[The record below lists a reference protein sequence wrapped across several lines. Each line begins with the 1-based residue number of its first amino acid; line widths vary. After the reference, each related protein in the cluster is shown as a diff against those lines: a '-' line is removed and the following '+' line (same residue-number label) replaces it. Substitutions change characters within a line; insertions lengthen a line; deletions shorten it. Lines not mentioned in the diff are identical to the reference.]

1 MRLTQWVTFITSVLC
16 LSFEISSLVLRV
28 LPCGGR
34 DLGTRV
40 EDWFIGCMN
49 NWTVGRAGNKT
60 ITFTPYTCTP
70 SHSSPNSSEKLRASR
85 EAQRKATHNEG
96 TVEGGEG
103 GGEVGGLIVFWAERQ
118 TARSSVYLLTVL
130 SLKVLNLP

>member
-1 MRLTQWVTFITSVLC
+1 MTL
-16 LSFEISSLVLRV
+16 
-28 LPCGGR
+28 
-34 DLGTRV
+34 

-49 NWTVGRAGNKT
+49 NWTVGRAGNTT
-60 ITFTPYTCTP
+60 ITFIPHTCTPSHLHTLTPAHPHTCTP

-103 GGEVGGLIVFWAERQ
+103 GGEWWEGEREEGSGGG
-118 TARSSVYLLTVL
+118 
-130 SLKVLNLP
+130 

>member
-1 MRLTQWVTFITSVLC
+1 MTL
-16 LSFEISSLVLRV
+16 
-28 LPCGGR
+28 
-34 DLGTRV
+34 

-60 ITFTPYTCTP
+60 ITFTPYTCTSHTCTP

-103 GGEVGGLIVFWAERQ
+103 GGEWWEGGEGGREWWRGEREEESGGGWLMSYTQ
-118 TARSSVYLLTVL
+118 
-130 SLKVLNLP
+130 

>member
-1 MRLTQWVTFITSVLC
+1 MTL
-16 LSFEISSLVLRV
+16 
-28 LPCGGR
+28 
-34 DLGTRV
+34 

-103 GGEVGGLIVFWAERQ
+103 GGEWGEGGEGGREWWEGGEGGGREWWRVVDELHAMILRV
-118 TARSSVYLLTVL
+118 SL
-130 SLKVLNLP
+130 SLCS